1 MYAIHQTYIC
11 HTRYL
16 YPSDVHRLSDFRKGP
31 RWSEQVAVDL
41 QSTHSIEL
49 DGRHARVVR
58 CRFGGIW
65 WESSMPGL
73 PGRTYE
79 HSIGIEKRDSQLVIS
94 PCFILCERI
103 NIIVSST
110 MYNYLLCN
118 PNPKLSKLLY
128 DKWNISKR
136 VHYEYTS
143 FAVHKM
149 GRTKITD
156 ICVGLWLI
164 TPCGSVDISW
174 YIQHPTVD
182 LLLSYWSRGPRFESQ
197 TRDNSNSYGHLLV
210 IYIYITGYK
219 TMGWDTFYFYGG
231 DLLMYL

>member
-1 MYAIHQTYIC
+1 MIWASCGRPSEHPQHRTWWT
-11 HTRYL
+11 TRPGSAVPVWRDL
-16 YPSDVHRLSDFRKGP
+16 VGVLDARSPRPNIWTFNRDWKKG
-31 RWSEQVAVDL
+31 
-41 QSTHSIEL
+41 
-49 DGRHARVVR
+49 
-58 CRFGGIW
+58 
-65 WESSMPGL
+65 
-73 PGRTYE
+73 
-79 HSIGIEKRDSQLVIS
+79 SQLVIS

-149 GRTKITD
+149 GRAKITD

-182 LLLSYWSRGPRFESQ
+182 LLLSYWSWGPRFESQ

-210 IYIYITGYK
+210 IYIYN
-219 TMGWDTFYFYGG
+219 W
-231 DLLMYL
+231 L